1 MNIEQIERIEERL
14 LVTIAA
20 LGRSA
25 DEIRELCALARRG
38 LERDDPIL
46 DGTDAAHPAWWRGHH
61 HTALVFCRKV
71 DDILDGKDN
80 GGGANHEPWGAL
92 RRRLLAIAAPS
103 SSAGEAEQQAGAIC
117 HCSCHN
123 DPLYCHSCN
132 ECECHAP
139 SPPSSAGE
147 TVCDYCD
154 GSGFLNVLDED
165 GETVLDL
172 CDAPAHDL
180 EDAAPSGITSRCGN
194 WPCTLKL
201 GHSGP
206 CSTSDPAEAAT
217 VVQTTPPEGFDE
229 WYAEYGVGESTKDV
243 ARLAWNAAF
252 RRTKHF
258 APATQET
265 PAAGVTETRR

>member
-1 MNIEQIERIEERL
+1 
-14 LVTIAA
+14 
-20 LGRSA
+20 
-25 DEIRELCALARRG
+25 
-38 LERDDPIL
+38 
-46 DGTDAAHPAWWRGHH
+46 
-61 HTALVFCRKV
+61 
-71 DDILDGKDN
+71 
-80 GGGANHEPWGAL
+80 
-92 RRRLLAIAAPS
+92 
-103 SSAGEAEQQAGAIC
+103 
-117 HCSCHN
+117 
-123 DPLYCHSCN
+123 
-132 ECECHAP
+132 
-139 SPPSSAGE
+139 
-147 TVCDYCD
+147 
-154 GSGFLNVLDED
+154 LNVLDED

-265 PAAGVTETRR
+265 PAAGVTEAEVEAAALAIAKRRFGSSVAWPESIEEARAALEAAERVRAAGPKLAYYQTHEPPHCPTCDCAGPNG